1 MRKEVNSRTI
11 WSLTL
16 IRNAMQEDARSIEE
30 AEFRFGRWTDEV
42 LRSKA
47 KRVPSGLRWM
57 IEDRG
62 LEDQVMESGIMV
74 SMTAA
79 PAEKEGWYPFLSTVE
94 VQQTND
100 RWLPKTRFLFT
111 SEHGGE
117 TLEFVDIY
125 NPCQGG
131 GMKMPRRIWARV
143 EELPI
148 ETLAWAMGSGV
159 LEGAKSRQIS
169 LSEWIGRPID
179 RTVIPDDIIALPGPP
194 SRAYLFHDSD

>member
-16 IRNAMQEDARSIEE
+16 IRNAIQEDARSIEE

-79 PAEKEGWYPFLSTVE
+79 PAEKEG
-94 VQQTND
+94 
-100 RWLPKTRFLFT
+100 
-111 SEHGGE
+111 
-117 TLEFVDIY
+117 
-125 NPCQGG
+125 
-131 GMKMPRRIWARV
+131 
-143 EELPI
+143 
-148 ETLAWAMGSGV
+148 
-159 LEGAKSRQIS
+159 
-169 LSEWIGRPID
+169 
-179 RTVIPDDIIALPGPP
+179 
-194 SRAYLFHDSD
+194 